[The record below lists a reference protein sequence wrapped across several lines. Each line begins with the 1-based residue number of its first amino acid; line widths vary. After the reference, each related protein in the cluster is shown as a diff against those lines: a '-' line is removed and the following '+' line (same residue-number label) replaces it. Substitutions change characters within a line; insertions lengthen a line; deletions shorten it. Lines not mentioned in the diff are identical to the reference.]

1 MKKKHWSSMPF
12 CKPLTLTHW
21 VNFLRV
27 LVGWVTEK
35 IFLLPTSVITLLQWQ
50 LVKKSYWWVFLM
62 SNYDSIGSLNWL
74 KALLHKKLLI
84 EYRPLT

>member
-35 IFLLPTSVITLLQWQ
+35 IFLLPTSVYHPSS
-50 LVKKSYWWVFLM
+50 V
-62 SNYDSIGSLNWL
+62 
-74 KALLHKKLLI
+74 AACEKKLLVSVFNVK
-84 EYRPLT
+84 LW